1 MSTLLPLDKM
11 TIEQKL
17 QALEELTIDL
27 HKNEALIPVPDW
39 HLDILREREQLVKEG
54 QAHYIPWETA
64 KKHTE
69 EAIAKGRP
77 DESRDT

>member
-1 MSTLLPLDKM
+1 MSTILPLDKM

-27 HKNEALIPVPDW
+27 HRRGALEETPAW

-54 QAHYIPWETA
+54 KAHYIPWETA
-64 KKHTE
+64 KKQIE
-69 EAIAKGRP
+69 AAIAKGRP